1 MKRLV
6 GRASVPAA
14 FGGTGFQPVCR
25 TGKMPVPPRTFPNR
39 KPKTENRKNTM
50 AKEKKQGEPSF
61 EAGLKRLE
69 EVLDAL
75 EHGDLSLEE
84 AMRAFEEGVQLVRVC
99 HKKLDEVEKRVE
111 LLLKNDAGRF
121 FTRPFPEEE
130 GEA

>member
-1 MKRLV
+1 MSR
-6 GRASVPAA
+6 RAGVPTRQWCVRRTLQ
-14 FGGTGFQPVCR
+14 TGNQHY
-25 TGKMPVPPRTFPNR
+25 GQR
-39 KPKTENRKNTM
+39 KKSK
-50 AKEKKQGEPSF
+50 EPSF

-111 LLLKNDAGRF
+111 LLLKDDAGRF
-121 FTRPFPEEE
+121 FTRPFPEDENR
-130 GEA
+130 AKAA